1 MTTMTRS
8 VFLPFISFFL
18 LLTLGASTTLAKPRY
33 NRTVEEYKIPDIT
46 LINQDGEKVRLVEYL
61 DTGKPVILE
70 FIFATCTTICPILSI
85 GFTNLQE
92 KLGPEAANLRLVS
105 ISIDPEHDTPEVM
118 KSYLQRYEAQPG
130 WDFLTGSISDINQTM
145 RAFDAYVSDKMGH
158 RPLIFLHSPKENT
171 WVRIDGLMSGKE
183 LKDEYLR
190 LKK

>member
-70 FIFATCTTICPILSI
+70 FIFATCTTI
-85 GFTNLQE
+85 
-92 KLGPEAANLRLVS
+92 
-105 ISIDPEHDTPEVM
+105 
-118 KSYLQRYEAQPG
+118 
-130 WDFLTGSISDINQTM
+130 
-145 RAFDAYVSDKMGH
+145 
-158 RPLIFLHSPKENT
+158 
-171 WVRIDGLMSGKE
+171 
-183 LKDEYLR
+183 
-190 LKK
+190 